1 MYLDIELTKPHH
13 THPKQGQVRLTKGKW
28 TSRMSWKAIFASS
41 QVMKKI
47 HVKCLLCASLC

>member
-13 THPKQGQVRLTKGKW
+13 IHPKQGQVRLTKGKW